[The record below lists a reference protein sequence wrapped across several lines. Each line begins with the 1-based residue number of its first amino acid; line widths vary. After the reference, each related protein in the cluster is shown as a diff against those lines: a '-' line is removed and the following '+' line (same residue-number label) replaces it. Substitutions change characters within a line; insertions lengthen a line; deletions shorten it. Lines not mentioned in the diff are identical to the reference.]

1 MPPSAG
7 KYFVTHRK
15 MMFAPQKRHHAPLL
29 FHAPSITAEIR
40 STASHHPSANRDSA
54 LLFHRLNPLSR
65 LHWATQT
72 LTC

>member
-15 MMFAPQKRHHAPLL
+15 IMFADVKRHHAPLL
-29 FHAPSITAEIR
+29 FHAPSRTAEIR
-40 STASHHPSANRDSA
+40 STASHHPLANRDSA

-65 LHWATQT
+65 LRLATYT